1 MSKSDA
7 ETFFGRPEF
16 ERGKFGWAKIAQ
28 PDGGEELYRR
38 ATTVAGYMEDKE
50 GLIGWKSAM
59 AAFGFAKSKSLLSAL
74 SVLDWKNDKDKV
86 KDIVS
91 RAQSLGG
98 ADDAADLG
106 TAFHRVIER
115 HVAGEVIDYDTL
127 PDGFGD
133 ALDAFI
139 QFSKD
144 FGLTVAASELTVV
157 DDAHQIAGTADAVFT
172 FDEDIT
178 TPFGKLEAGVGVIG
192 DFKTGSVS
200 ELSGMKMSQQ
210 LSIYSHADPYHAGKG
225 IRTEW
230 PCSINS
236 DIGLVLKVDLDSGV
250 IVPWWL
256 DLKAAYEWIEL
267 SLKVAATRTKAR
279 KAIKQ
284 AAVATSKGTNVKTG
298 TEVDDLEAGQPE
310 KLGAR
315 EVGKL
320 ITAATTLDELEQIK
334 AQHGDVFTDKM
345 EERWTDKH
353 REFDTDSVPADEPVE
368 IADVAAGGGPA
379 GDEASDLIHAANKAL
394 GAATTVAELR
404 AAWKKYANVMTDEQK
419 AFAKGQAEKLEAI
432 EAEHAAKAEPKFE
445 EAPMPEPEAP
455 APGNETQVAMPDWML
470 DDDAEDAKPAE
481 IEPYSVED
489 AHAKGAACK
498 NLGELRDLFKDFHR
512 QIQAGK
518 ASPDT
523 LNAIGEYSAGLQ

>member
-7 ETFFGRPEF
+7 EAFFGRPEF
-16 ERGKFGWAKIAQ
+16 ARGKFGWAKIAQ

-59 AAFGFAKSKSLLSAL
+59 AAFGFARSKSLLSAL

-115 HVAGEVIDYDTL
+115 HVAGEIIDYDTL
-127 PDGFGD
+127 PEGFGD

-144 FGLTVAASELTVV
+144 FGLTVEASELTVV
-157 DDAHQIAGTADAVFT
+157 DDAHQIAGTADAVFS

-200 ELSGMKMSQQ
+200 DLSGMKMGQQ

-236 DIGLVLKVDLDSGV
+236 DIGLVLKVDLDSGT

-256 DLKAAYEWIEL
+256 DLKSAYEWIEL

-284 AAVATSKGTNVKTG
+284 AAVTTSKGTNLKAG
-298 TEVDDLEAGQPE
+298 TEVDDLDAGQPE

-320 ITAATTLDELEQIK
+320 ITAAASRAELQKIHRE
-334 AQHGDVFTDKM
+334 HGDVFTEAMQARYDKLM
-345 EERWTDKH
+345 AEQFPETDH
-353 REFDTDSVPADEPVE
+353 EPPADVDEQVAQEEIKAVMPEPSVE
-368 IADVAAGGGPA
+368 
-379 GDEASDLIHAANKAL
+379 ANKAL
-394 GAATTVAELR
+394 GAATTVEELQ
-404 AAWKKYANVMTDEQK
+404 AVWKQYAKVMTDEQK
-419 AFAKGQAEKLEAI
+419 EFAKSQAEKLKAI
-432 EAEHAAKAEPKFE
+432 EAEHAAK
-445 EAPMPEPEAP
+445 AP
-455 APGNETQVAMPDWML
+455 APGNETQVAMPDWVL
-470 DDDAEDAKPAE
+470 ENEEEETDEVK
-481 IEPYSVED
+481 PYSIED
-489 AHAKGAACK
+489 AHARGKACK
-498 NLGELRDLFKDFHR
+498 NLGELRELFKEFHR

-518 ASPDT
+518 ADPDT
-523 LNAIGEYSAGLQ
+523 LAAIGEYSAGLK

>member
-144 FGLTVAASELTVV
+144 FGLSVAASELTVV

-284 AAVATSKGTNVKTG
+284 AAVATSKGTNVKAG
-298 TEVDDLEAGQPE
+298 TE

-320 ITAATTLDELEQIK
+320 ITAATKLSELTEIK
-334 AQHGDVFTDKM
+334 AEHGDVFTETMTK
-345 EERWTDKH
+345 RWTEKYDELDAKA
-353 REFDTDSVPADEPVE
+353 PADVDEPVAQEE
-368 IADVAAGGGPA
+368 IKAVMP
-379 GDEASDLIHAANKAL
+379 EPSVEANKAL
-394 GAATTVAELR
+394 GAATTVKELQ
-404 AAWKKYANVMTDEQK
+404 AAWKQFAKVMTDAQK
-419 AFAKGQAEKLEAI
+419 EWAKAQAEKLKA
-432 EAEHAAKAEPKFE
+432 AETEPAAKAEPKFE

-470 DDDAEDAKPAE
+470 EDEGETDEVK
-481 IEPYSVED
+481 PYSVED

>member
-16 ERGKFGWAKIAQ
+16 ERGRFGWARIAQ

-127 PDGFGD
+127 PEGFGD

-144 FGLTVAASELTVV
+144 FGLSVAASELTVV

-284 AAVATSKGTNVKTG
+284 AAVATSKGTNVKAG
-298 TEVDDLEAGQPE
+298 TE

-320 ITAATTLDELEQIK
+320 ITAATKLSELTEIK
-334 AQHGDVFTDKM
+334 AEHGDVFTETMTK
-345 EERWTDKH
+345 RWTEKYDELDAKA
-353 REFDTDSVPADEPVE
+353 PADVDEPVAQEE
-368 IADVAAGGGPA
+368 IKAVMP
-379 GDEASDLIHAANKAL
+379 EPSVEANKAL
-394 GAATTVAELR
+394 GAATTVEELQT
-404 AAWKKYANVMTDEQK
+404 AWRQYASVMTDEQK
-419 AFAKGQAEKLEAI
+419 EFAKSQAEKLKAI
-432 EAEHAAKAEPKFE
+432 EEAHATKAEPKFE
-445 EAPMPEPEAP
+445 EAPMPEPGAP

-470 DDDAEDAKPAE
+470 EDEDAKPAE

-518 ASPDT
+518 ASADT

>member
-127 PDGFGD
+127 PEGFGD

-256 DLKAAYEWIEL
+256 DLKTAYEWIEL

-298 TEVDDLEAGQPE
+298 TEVDDLEVGQPE
-310 KLGAR
+310 RLGAR

-320 ITAATTLDELEQIK
+320 ITAATSRAELQKIHRE
-334 AQHGDVFTDKM
+334 HGDVFTETMQARYDKIM
-345 EERWTDKH
+345 AEQFPATDEEPP
-353 REFDTDSVPADEPVE
+353 ESVAPADVDEQVAQEEIKAVMPGPSVE
-368 IADVAAGGGPA
+368 
-379 GDEASDLIHAANKAL
+379 ANKAL
-394 GAATTVAELR
+394 GAATTVEELQ
-404 AAWKKYANVMTDEQK
+404 AAWRQYASVMTNEQK
-419 AFAKGQAEKLEAI
+419 EFAKGQAEKLKAI
-432 EAEHAAKAEPKFE
+432 EEAHATKAAE
-445 EAPMPEPEAP
+445 PEPEAP

-470 DDDAEDAKPAE
+470 DDDTEDANPAE

>member
-157 DDAHQIAGTADAVFT
+157 DDAHQIAGTADAVFA

-284 AAVATSKGTNVKTG
+284 AAVATSKGTNVKAG
-298 TEVDDLEAGQPE
+298 TE

-320 ITAATTLDELEQIK
+320 ITAATKLSELTEIK
-334 AQHGDVFTDKM
+334 AEHGDVFTETMTK
-345 EERWTDKH
+345 RWAEKYD
-353 REFDTDSVPADEPVE
+353 ELADAPVDEPVAQEE
-368 IADVAAGGGPA
+368 IKAVMP
-379 GDEASDLIHAANKAL
+379 EPSVEANKAL
-394 GAATTVAELR
+394 GAATTVKELQ
-404 AAWKKYANVMTDEQK
+404 AAWKQFAKVMTDAQK
-419 AFAKGQAEKLEAI
+419 EWAKAQAEKPKA
-432 EAEHAAKAEPKFE
+432 AETEPAAKA
-445 EAPMPEPEAP
+445 EPEAP
-455 APGNETQVAMPDWML
+455 APGNETQVAMPDWMP